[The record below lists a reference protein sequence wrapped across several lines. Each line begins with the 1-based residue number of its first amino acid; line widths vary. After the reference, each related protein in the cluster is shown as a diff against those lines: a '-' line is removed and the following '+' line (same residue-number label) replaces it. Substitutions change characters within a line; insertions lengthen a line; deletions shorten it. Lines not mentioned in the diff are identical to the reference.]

1 MDGSLGM
8 VLKVEGCVFDLI
20 SLSLLIVRNSNL
32 EFVSLD

>member
-8 VLKVEGCVFDLI
+8 VLKVEGYVFDLL

-32 EFVSLD
+32 KFVSLD